1 MGLQPLV
8 LELST
13 GPIRD
18 CDGMTMEPLVIGA
31 ADSPGLL
38 QSCSM
43 VYVAISVLMF
53 DLLCMTRY
61 IEDEAPCVQCACVR
75 CIDMT

>member
-1 MGLQPLV
+1 MGLQPLM

-18 CDGMTMEPLVIGA
+18 CEGMTMEPLVIGA

-61 IEDEAPCVQCACVR
+61 IRMYIEDEAP
-75 CIDMT
+75 